1 MAEKE
6 SVLFGSQHYKVGKRM
21 KKYLVLIICWVLL
34 IFSSMLITGKLPIGI
49 IVGIPIICALLWF
62 IERDKSKRR
71 KIEK

>member
-1 MAEKE
+1 
-6 SVLFGSQHYKVGKRM
+6 M